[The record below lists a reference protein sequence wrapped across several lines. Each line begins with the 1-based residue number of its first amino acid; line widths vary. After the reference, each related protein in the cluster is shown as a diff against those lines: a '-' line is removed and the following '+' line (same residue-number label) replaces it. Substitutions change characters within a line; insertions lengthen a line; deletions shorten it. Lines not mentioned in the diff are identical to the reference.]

1 MRSSLATVFSGLLLM
16 GSLTACSILPD
27 SSDPALGA
35 ARAAAMG
42 EEGANA
48 GTRLSV
54 SGVLFESEQ
63 ASLKAG
69 ANEIVSQAVSYL
81 NDNPGSRVVVEG
93 HTDHL
98 GPARYNQQLSEKRAG
113 AIVKALKA
121 NGISADRITAVGYGE
136 SQPIADNSTADGRR
150 ANRRVE
156 LILQNDL
163 SR

>member
-1 MRSSLATVFSGLLLM
+1 MRSSLATIFSGLLLT

-42 EEGANA
+42 EEGTNA

-69 ANEIVSQAVSYL
+69 ANEIVA
-81 NDNPGSRVVVEG
+81 N
-93 HTDHL
+93 
-98 GPARYNQQLSEKRAG
+98 KI
-113 AIVKALKA
+113 AI
-121 NGISADRITAVGYGE
+121 
-136 SQPIADNSTADGRR
+136 
-150 ANRRVE
+150 
-156 LILQNDL
+156 
-163 SR
+163 